1 MKRFEVWVDCDTKD
15 ETEVRRKVE
24 DALDRAG
31 VDYTML
37 ANSVEIIKKGSQK

>member
-1 MKRFEVWVDCDTKD
+1 MKRIEIWVDCEGK
-15 ETEVRRKVE
+15 EEKSVRKRVE
-24 DALDRAG
+24 DALDRSG

>member
-15 ETEVRRKVE
+15 EREVRRKVQ
-24 DALDRAG
+24 DALEKAG

>member
-1 MKRFEVWVDCDTKD
+1 MKRFEVWVDCGAKD
-15 ETEVRRKVE
+15 EKEVRRKVQI
-24 DALDRAG
+24 ALEKAG

>member
-1 MKRFEVWVDCDTKD
+1 MKRFEVWIDCEGKD
-15 ETEVRRKVE
+15 EKNVRRRVE

-37 ANSVEIIKKGSQK
+37 ANSIEIIKKGSQR